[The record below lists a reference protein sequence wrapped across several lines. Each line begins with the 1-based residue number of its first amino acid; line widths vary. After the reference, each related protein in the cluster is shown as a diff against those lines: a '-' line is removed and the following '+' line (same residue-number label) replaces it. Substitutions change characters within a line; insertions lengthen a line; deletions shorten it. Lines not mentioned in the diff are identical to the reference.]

1 MVELVAKKILI
12 TIKKQ
17 PRTTA
22 QEIAE
27 ITGFTLQY
35 VHNTLRV
42 LRELDLVDNVV
53 RGVYVITEMGTT
65 VLTKI
70 IEPEEEKSG

>member
-1 MVELVAKKILI
+1 MVELVAKEIL
-12 TIKKQ
+12 TAIKNQ

-27 ITGFTLQY
+27 LTGFTLQY

-53 RGVYVITEMGTT
+53 RGVYVITDMGTT
-65 VLTKI
+65 VLGKI
-70 IEPEEEKSG
+70 TEKEGEK

>member
-1 MVELVAKKILI
+1 MPELVAKEILTAI
-12 TIKKQ
+12 RNQ

-27 ITGFTLQY
+27 TTGYTLQY

-53 RGVYVITEMGTT
+53 RGVYVITDKGRCALKN
-65 VLTKI
+65 VTKG
-70 IEPEEEKSG
+70 EKDE